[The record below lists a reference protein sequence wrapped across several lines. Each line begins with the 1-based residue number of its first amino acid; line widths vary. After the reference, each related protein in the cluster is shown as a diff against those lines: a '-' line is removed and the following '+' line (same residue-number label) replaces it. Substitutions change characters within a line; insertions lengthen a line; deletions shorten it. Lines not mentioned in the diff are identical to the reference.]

1 MSDTKDTGTAGR
13 GASSGPFAKLGA
25 DLDNL
30 LHSFIP
36 SEEVFDHFAKARIE
50 VLKGVRAIIDAR
62 IDRLSSDTKK
72 GVSVTIE

>member
-1 MSDTKDTGTAGR
+1 MTDTKETVTGGRAAAG
-13 GASSGPFAKLGA
+13 GPFARLGA

-30 LHSFIP
+30 LRSCVP

-50 VLKGVRAIIDAR
+50 VLKGVRAMIDAR